1 VGRLRGDGTQR
12 NTTAQSVRSTRNT
25 TSSTWIREL
34 KRKGRR
40 YVPWLRRAE
49 TTEAAAAAAEETLG
63 WMGEIERTDTARVFI
78 GDSSRVEWA
87 GWARDS
93 LDLINKVG
101 EIGPVYILQKAS
113 SCHTYPQFWV
123 RPAKKNIWVQHV
135 LMLHPRFGHG
145 IPSCSVG
152 KSLNVGLSD
161 FIWTSL
167 TNAHV
172 SGVER
177 VGQYDEVSAQFVGDR
192 ERKKKNGLR

>member
-1 VGRLRGDGTQR
+1 
-12 NTTAQSVRSTRNT
+12 
-25 TSSTWIREL
+25 
-34 KRKGRR
+34 
-40 YVPWLRRAE
+40 
-49 TTEAAAAAAEETLG
+49 
-63 WMGEIERTDTARVFI
+63 MGEIERTDTARVFI

-192 ERKKKNGLR
+192 ERKKKWSALGTPNFLRGCLVPYLSLILNHKNFSLPLEILSVSSVRLGSDSVCNVKEIFFLKFPMQNLL